1 MFYIQKEN
9 ELKIR
14 FACLYELTYLQL
26 RLKALCKKT
35 VVSVSLKEAFLQFQI
50 DLEKLQKFVQVNA
63 TGFRKILKK
72 WDKRSKASTKEIY
85 LSRQV
90 EIQPVFNTDILTNL
104 QDRAA
109 AFLQDLEMKLKN
121 ADGEN
126 NVELYLECPP
136 HVIGFLENNLHGI
149 VIVFMKHALL

>member
-1 MFYIQKEN
+1 MHTQVNAFYIQKEN

-14 FACLYELTYLQL
+14 LNALY
-26 RLKALCKKT
+26 KKT
-35 VVSVSLKEAFLQFQI
+35 VVSVALKEALLQFQM

-90 EIQPVFNTDILTNL
+90 EIQPVFNTEVLTNL

-109 AFLQDLEMKLKN
+109 TCLQELEMKLKS
-121 ADGEN
+121 ADGEGS
-126 NVELYLECPP
+126 VGEMYMECPP
-136 HVIGFLENNLHGI
+136 QVMGFLENNLHG
-149 VIVFMKHALL
+149 MKENRA